1 MHRVACKWESYEMIM
16 LKWFMKRWRTFAVRC
31 LLLLSFNLYFIF
43 LMRTTQVSYLL
54 YLDLLLLVFL
64 AAVEGIAFFVFWKK
78 ERRKKKFLQED
89 GLIGGRPDC
98 PDDREVY
105 EHDLLVLEKRLQEK
119 FAENCDLQDYVA
131 KWCHEFKI
139 PLSAALLISEKIKDA
154 DIRTNMR
161 EQLERMNW
169 QMNMMLQGCRLQG
182 ALFDMQIR
190 QVPLEKC
197 VRASIRNN
205 QFFLIQ
211 KKFQIDL
218 RTGDV
223 IAYTDEV
230 WLTYILDQILN
241 NAIKYAKVEGAHCI
255 RFWTEKIS
263 DWTAFLQTGN
273 ADGDFINRDFV
284 EDFNEDSDEVCLMKL
299 FIEDNGEGIRESDIR
314 RVFEKGYTGSNYHNG
329 KYKSTGMGLYMAD
342 KIAGKLGY
350 GLSVESQYGE
360 YTRFCIMLRGRY

>member
-1 MHRVACKWESYEMIM
+1 MIL
-16 LKWFMKRWRTFAVRC
+16 LKWFQKRWRIYAVLC

-43 LMRTTQVSYLL
+43 LMRTTQVGYLL

-64 AAVEGIAFFVFWKK
+64 AAVEGTAFFCFWTR
-78 ERRKKKFLQED
+78 ERRKKRFLQED
-89 GLIGGRPDC
+89 GLIGELPDC

-218 RTGDV
+218 QAGD
-223 IAYTDEV
+223 ITAYTDEV

-241 NAIKYAKVEGAHCI
+241 NAVKYAKMEGEHHI

-263 DWTAFLQTGN
+263 DRTAFPQIGN
-273 ADGDFINRDFV
+273 ADEALN
-284 EDFNEDSDEVCLMKL
+284 EDFEEACPMKL

-329 KYKSTGMGLYMAD
+329 KYKSTGMGLYMAE
-342 KIAGKLGY
+342 KIAGKMGHQI
-350 GLSVESQYGE
+350 SVESRYGE
-360 YTRFCIMLRGRY
+360 YTRFGITFRGKWRC